1 MGKHRKLK
9 RYLTVFSISSH
20 EVESIVDVLARARQH
35 LSFER
40 PSLAAELI
48 QHAMDKLD
56 SLCDKEASNGNHSE
70 TTGED

>member
-9 RYLTVFSISSH
+9 RYLTIFNVYSH
-20 EVESIVDVLARARQH
+20 EVESIVDTLARARQH
-35 LSFER
+35 LSLGR

-56 SLCDKEASNGNHSE
+56 SFKENSNGKTE
-70 TTGED
+70 